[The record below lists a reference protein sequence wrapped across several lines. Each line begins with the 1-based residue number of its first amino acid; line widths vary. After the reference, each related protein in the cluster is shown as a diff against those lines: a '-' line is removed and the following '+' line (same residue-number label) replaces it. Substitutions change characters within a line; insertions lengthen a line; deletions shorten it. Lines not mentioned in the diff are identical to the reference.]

1 MRGAADRATRRV
13 RRLRR
18 ESWGFAVGSAL
29 FFVGVLPAYSSWAGP
44 VWTNATFFAGSIFF
58 TMAGLIQLLLSGR
71 RAPDTRMN
79 RADRTDWWAAA
90 IQFAGTLLFNAST
103 GAALVAAIIEPDRAG
118 AGWRPDAWG
127 SIAFL
132 VSSALA
138 VVATKDR
145 GELWDRD
152 ARTWHG
158 TGLNML
164 GSIAFGVSAVAA
176 FVRPATGDLVSAAMA
191 NFGTAIGA
199 ACFFVAALLARRT
212 IEEPPRRA

>member
-1 MRGAADRATRRV
+1 MSDAAQRADRRV

-29 FFVGVLPAYSSWAGP
+29 FFIGALPPYAAWAGP
-44 VWTNATFFAGSIFF
+44 VGTNLTFFAGSVFF
-58 TMAGLIQLLLSGR
+58 TAAGLIQLLLSGR
-71 RAPDTRMN
+71 RTPDARMN

-103 GAALVAAIIEPDRAG
+103 AAALVAAVAAPGSVG

-127 SIAFL
+127 SAAFL
-132 VSSALA
+132 VSSVLA
-138 VVATKDR
+138 VIATRDR
-145 GELWDRD
+145 GTLWDRD

-158 TGLNML
+158 TGLNLL

-176 FVRPATGDLVSAAMA
+176 YVVPATGDPLSVAWTNA
-191 NFGTAIGA
+191 GTAIGA
-199 ACFFVAALLARRT
+199 VCFFVAALLARRT
-212 IEEPPRRA
+212 ITVDA